1 MLESSQAGRRDVRH
15 DDAVRRSLMVLAGTF
30 VVSGALAIP
39 AAASSL
45 PTVRTVAGSGGS
57 GSLRSPTGIAV
68 DAAGDLFVA
77 DTNHCRVMLVPSRT
91 GSRWRRITRTAW
103 WAVGAVGKPAWAS
116 PLASRLTMRGMS
128 TLPKPPTRG
137 S

>member
-1 MLESSQAGRRDVRH
+1 MTPWAILERSQAEQRDVRH

-39 AAASSL
+39 TTASSL

-57 GSLRSPTGIAV
+57 GSLSSPTGIAV

-77 DTNHCRVMLVPSRT
+77 ESFHSGAAVLGVRI
-91 GSRWRRITRTAW
+91 GSYRFNATTA
-103 WAVGAVGKPAWAS
+103 
-116 PLASRLTMRGMS
+116 
-128 TLPKPPTRG
+128 
-137 S
+137 

>member
-1 MLESSQAGRRDVRH
+1 MALHTMTPWATLESSQAERRDVRH

-39 AAASSL
+39 TAASSL

-57 GSLRSPTGIAV
+57 GSLSSPTGIAV

-77 DTNHCRVMLVPSRT
+77 DTNHCRVVLVPSRSGT
-91 GSRWRRITRTAW
+91 LYGLQVAAHHAYSLAGRRVRWESQLGLPHWRR
-103 WAVGAVGKPAWAS
+103 G
-116 PLASRLTMRGMS
+116 
-128 TLPKPPTRG
+128 
-137 S
+137 